1 MKKAFKYSIAVII
14 VVLAFSS
21 CVPRYPCDTVGKYYA
36 GNETDNEIA
45 IIFISFPEFKVHI
58 QSDKCISDTITYLSS
73 YERRMT
79 KFRFTGSAPQDS
91 LLTLYRH
98 VHDQMLCRNSSEPFI
113 EVWTIYNLNDTTSIK
128 KGIVGGGVVCFRDSE
143 IDKFVEVFCEINDDE
158 THWTYKLT
166 VNDSLLS
173 LMEKDTS
180 MLSLFPEYYGNN
192 HTNPQK

>member
-1 MKKAFKYSIAVII
+1 MKKAFKYSITAIII
-14 VVLAFSS
+14 VFVFSS
-21 CVPRYPCDTVGKYYA
+21 CVPTYPCDTVGKYYA

-58 QSDKCISDTITYLSS
+58 QSDRCISDTILYMSS
-73 YERRMT
+73 YKRRLI
-79 KFRFTGSAPQDS
+79 KFRFAGSAPQDS

-98 VHDQMLCRNSSEPFI
+98 VDDPMFCRNSSEPII

-128 KGIVGGGVVCFRDSE
+128 KGVLGRGIHYRDSD
-143 IDKFVEVFCEINDDE
+143 IDNFVEVFCETTYDE
-158 THWTYKLT
+158 VHWTYKLT
-166 VNDSLLS
+166 VTDSLLS